1 MSERDDAELATPA
14 PAPVSDEE
22 VLDAVRPGWRA
33 DLERQERE
41 ALDAGCETGEVAAA
55 IRLSTAVM
63 AREARATL
71 AAMTAKTEGETATER
86 TTMEQP
92 TENQQEVRHAGRMG
106 DDRRPLCG
114 ATTGRAT
121 RPKESINCPECRI
134 IVNFVRETYP
144 HHAGHTDWRLTP
156 EQERKAIARMA
167 ADMYGGAD
175 D

>member
-1 MSERDDAELATPA
+1 MRDTTNHGAAVPTPPAPGGGGMRKDCVYPTCTGPEDGYRCQHCPCATPTPA
-14 PAPVSDEE
+14 P
-22 VLDAVRPGWRA
+22 
-33 DLERQERE
+33 
-41 ALDAGCETGEVAAA
+41 
-55 IRLSTAVM
+55 
-63 AREARATL
+63 
-71 AAMTAKTEGETATER
+71 EGETATER

-167 ADMYGGAD
+167 ADMYGGD
-175 D
+175 DD